1 VRDGSN
7 YGLPVSTKFTSNI
20 PGRIPRPLTT
30 IGHTI
35 AVQCKR
41 LGISERLQKDL
52 RREKEAKTCFG
63 RYS

>member
-1 VRDGSN
+1 VCIGHD
-7 YGLPVSTKFTSNI
+7 YGLPVSTKFTSHI
-20 PGRIPRPLTT
+20 PSRIPRPLTT

-35 AVQCKR
+35 AVQCKQ

-52 RREKEAKTCFG
+52 RREKGVKTCFG